1 MRITIKHLE
10 YFVAAGEAGSIKRA
24 AEGINISQPSI
35 SSAIATLERELGV
48 QLFVRHHAQGISLTS
63 TGKIMMREAKLLLRQ
78 FGALYTIAAEQNN
91 EIRGQ
96 LSIGCMTTIAA
107 MIIPQLGHKFMAE
120 NSAVHLKISQ
130 GSHEVLLAEL
140 KQVQIDAAIFYDLEL
155 TDDIEF
161 IPLASLSPH
170 ILVAADDPLARRE
183 ILSLEELASKPMVL
197 LDLPHTRQ
205 YFLSLF
211 ESRKLT
217 PTIAEHATTIELSR
231 SLVANGFGYTI
242 ANAHPRNQMALDG
255 KKLVSVK
262 LSGRH
267 KPVTIGLATLAQDLK
282 PKVLRA
288 FEAFC
293 RKTITSKSV
302 PGMDFS

>member
-24 AEGINISQPSI
+24 AEKINISQPSI

-48 QLFVRHHAQGISLTS
+48 QLFVRHHAQGISPTA

-91 EIRGQ
+91 EIRGH
-96 LSIGCMTTIAA
+96 LSVGCMTTIAS
-107 MIIPQLGHKFMAE
+107 MVIPELGHKFMVE
-120 NSAVHLKISQ
+120 NSAVHLRISQ

-161 IPLASLSPH
+161 TPLASLSPH
-170 ILVAADDPLARRE
+170 IMLAADDPLARRE
-183 ILSLEELASKPMVL
+183 SLSLEELASRPMVL

-211 ESRKLT
+211 DSRKLT
-217 PTIAEHATTIELSR
+217 PTIAERATTIELSR

-242 ANAHPRNQMALDG
+242 ANAHPRNRKALDG

-267 KPVTIGLATLAQDLK
+267 KPVTIGLATLALDFK

-293 RKTITSKSV
+293 RKTITNDSV